1 MRKIIFHAQST
12 LNGRIANAEGGFWTP
27 FAWGEPESAAFND
40 LFRTADTWA
49 LGRVM
54 YEAIVPWWDAVAR
67 GENPEDAN
75 TEDAGQLSPPDLE
88 FAALQHAMHKVVFS
102 RTLEDGPD
110 RTVIREAPAQALAA
124 LKATAGGDIFLSCGP
139 PLLAELAG
147 VPGLI
152 DGYLLVIHPA
162 VLGSGPRLFDG
173 LDTDLSLRL
182 LEATPFE
189 AGAVMLR
196 YGVG

>member
-67 GENPEDAN
+67 GENPEDA
-75 TEDAGQLSPPDLE
+75 GQLSPPDLE
-88 FAALQHAMHKVVFS
+88 FAALQYKMHKVVFS

-110 RTVIREAPAQALAA
+110 RTVIRDAPAQALAA
-124 LKATAGGDIFLSCGP
+124 LKAQAGGTIFLSCGP
-139 PLLAELAG
+139 ALLAELAG

-152 DGYLLVIHPA
+152 DEYLLVIHPA

-173 LDTDLSLRL
+173 LESDLALRL
-182 LEATPFE
+182 IEAKSFE

-196 YGVG
+196 YGTEKP

>member
-1 MRKIIFHAQST
+1 MRNIIFHAQST

-67 GENPEDAN
+67 GETP
-75 TEDAGQLSPPDLE
+75 EDAGQLSPPDLE
-88 FAALQHAMHKVVFS
+88 FAALQYKMHKVVFS
-102 RTLEDGPD
+102 HSLEDGPD
-110 RTVIREAPAQALAA
+110 RTVIREAAAQALAA
-124 LKATAGGDIFLSCGP
+124 IKAQTGGTIFLSCGP
-139 PLLAELAG
+139 ALLAELAG

-152 DGYLLVIHPA
+152 DEYLLVIHPA

-173 LDTDLSLRL
+173 LESDLALRL
-182 LEATPFE
+182 IEAKSFE

-196 YGVG
+196 YGTEKP

>member
-49 LGRVM
+49 LGRMM

-67 GENPEDAN
+67 GENPEDA
-75 TEDAGQLSPPDLE
+75 GQLSPPDLE
-88 FAALQHAMHKVVFS
+88 FAAMQHGMHQVVFS
-102 RTLEDGPD
+102 RTLEDGSD
-110 RTVIREAPAQALAA
+110 RTVVRDDPAKALAA
-124 LKATAGGDIFLSCGP
+124 LKVQAGGDIFLSCGP
-139 PLLAELAG
+139 ALLAELAG

-152 DGYLLVIHPA
+152 DEYLLVIHPA

-182 LEATPFE
+182 IEATPFT

-196 YGVG
+196 YGMEKP